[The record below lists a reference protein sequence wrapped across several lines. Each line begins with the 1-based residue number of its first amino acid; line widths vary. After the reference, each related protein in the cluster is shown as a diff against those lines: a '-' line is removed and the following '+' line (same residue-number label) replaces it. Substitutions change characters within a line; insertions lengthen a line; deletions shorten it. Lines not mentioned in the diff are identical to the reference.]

1 MISSVASYSISQ
13 AGTPSTTKASA
24 ASSVSSEQTG
34 DQSVSTQNKSTATI
48 STLASQLA
56 ASASRAEERD
66 SSLSRSELGEK
77 AKRLLDRISGD
88 LYQLNKAQHDSEV
101 PKTDNPELLAR
112 AKQATA
118 FLNDADRG
126 GHSVKNPFAGLSRDQ
141 LANIIYDDS
150 GTFTVNEQRAAW
162 YESYD
167 QELVWRKQVAAKAME
182 EYNKTGKLTNFFQ
195 EVLDHF
201 KSLPVIEQ
209 AQYPNDYASD
219 LESKIATDFN
229 YKTNQAEGQGN
240 TLQSLIDTVLKQS
253 PSKDSDAPT
262 QEDKNN

>member
-24 ASSVSSEQTG
+24 TSSVSTEQTG

-77 AKRLLDRISGD
+77 AKRLLNQISGES
-88 LYQLNKAQHDSEV
+88 YRINKEKYDSET
-101 PKTDNPELLAR
+101 PKTDDPALLAR
-112 AKQATA
+112 AKQATE
-118 FLNDADRG
+118 FVNRTSNQG
-126 GHSVKNPFAGLSRDQ
+126 NQKNPFAGLSREQ
-141 LANIIYDDS
+141 LSNIIYDDS
-150 GTFTVNEQRAAW
+150 GTFTVNERRAAW
-162 YESYD
+162 MEASA
-167 QELVWRKQVAAKAME
+167 QEAEWRSRVVAQGVE
-182 EYNKTGKLTNFFQ
+182 EYNRSGKMTGFFSS
-195 EVLDHF
+195 VLEHF

-219 LESKIATDFN
+219 LESKIASDFN

-240 TLQSLIDTVLKQS
+240 ALQSLIDTVLKQS
-253 PSKDSDAPT
+253 PSKDSA
-262 QEDKNN
+262 